1 MPVTDPI
8 RVMAYDA
15 QWPTLFIEQSETMR
29 AALGEVAL
37 RIDHIGSTAVP
48 GLAAKPII
56 DIQISVA
63 AFDPLEAFRTPLER
77 SGYVFSADN
86 QEQTKRYFRER
97 PGSRRTHV
105 HVRRAGSFSEQ
116 LTLLFRDFLR
126 AHPEWAQH
134 YAELKLSLAER
145 HAGDRRRYTEEK
157 RPFTW
162 DVLAH
167 ADDWAQ
173 RTGWFAGTSDA

>member
-77 SGYVFSADN
+77 SGYVFRATTRSRPSVTSASG
-86 QEQTKRYFRER
+86 
-97 PGSRRTHV
+97 PPA
-105 HVRRAGSFSEQ
+105 AGPTS
-116 LTLLFRDFLR
+116 T
-126 AHPEWAQH
+126 
-134 YAELKLSLAER
+134 
-145 HAGDRRRYTEEK
+145 
-157 RPFTW
+157 
-162 DVLAH
+162 
-167 ADDWAQ
+167 
-173 RTGWFAGTSDA
+173 FAGQAAPARSSRCCSATSCALIRRGRSATPS